1 MKDGQGF
8 NKQTQERSF
17 QGEEK
22 VSGTEVRYRLE
33 RSLVWLQNRV
43 KEKR

>member
-22 VSGTEVRYRLE
+22 VSGTEMGYRLE

-43 KEKR
+43 EEKR